1 MSKHTAICQVCG
13 IHKRGYERIDNWLTE
28 EACPCGDPENATPV
42 FGTPEWN
49 EWRYGG

>member
-13 IHKRGYERIDNWLTE
+13 IHKRGYERVGNWLTE
-28 EACPCGDPENATPV
+28 EACPCGDPENSTPV
-42 FGTPEWN
+42 YGTPEWN